1 MTAGALQGLRVL
13 ELGSLIGGPFCGT
26 LMAEFGAD
34 VVKVE
39 DPESGD
45 AARALGVRV
54 DGTSTFF
61 ASIGRNKRCVTLDL
75 RRPQGQAVLEQL
87 VAHCDVLIE
96 NFRVG
101 TLAAWNLDYARLSR
115 VNPRLVMAH
124 VSGFGQTG
132 PYRDRL
138 AFDRVATAF
147 AGQDFVTGFPD
158 NPPTRPGGALA
169 DYVSGLFCTIGVMFA
184 LRHRDHVSGRGQEI
198 DLALYEGMLR
208 LSGAVEA
215 FGATGVVPTR
225 QGNTNPN
232 IAPAETFRTR
242 DGQWLV
248 INAGTD
254 NVWRRLLRLMGRE
267 ELDRDPRFATA
278 GARAAH
284 HAEVNPIV
292 AAWVAAHDLDAL
304 LGVLEREQVPATR
317 INSIADVVADP
328 HVLARGN
335 VIETVLE
342 SGRRLLSIGV
352 VPKLSESPGGVRSA
366 APALG
371 AHNEAV
377 YRGLLGMGEAQYEA
391 LRRERII

>member
-1 MTAGALQGLRVL
+1 MLGASRGSPALSIARRFLDDARRVRQVTVGLHPSGRFAQTMRILV
-13 ELGSLIGGPFCGT
+13 GRTHRAPFPGT
-26 LMAEFGAD
+26 LRAESGAD

-45 AARALGVRV
+45 AARAPGVRV

-61 ASIGRNKRCVTLDL
+61 ASIGRNKRCETLDL
-75 RRPQGQAVLEQL
+75 RRPQGQAVLEQP
-87 VAHCDVLIE
+87 VTHCDVPIE
-96 NFRVG
+96 NLRIG
-101 TLAAWNLDYARLSR
+101 TLAAWNLEYARLSR

-242 DGQWLV
+242 DGQWLA
-248 INAGTD
+248 INARG
-254 NVWRRLLRLMGRE
+254 WGSGWSERLSCASGATQDRL
-267 ELDRDPRFATA
+267 P
-278 GARAAH
+278 
-284 HAEVNPIV
+284 V
-292 AAWVAAHDLDAL
+292 ASSAI
-304 LGVLEREQVPATR
+304 ERMAPSSSMR
-317 INSIADVVADP
+317 SP
-328 HVLARGN
+328 GPGN
-335 VIETVLE
+335 R
-342 SGRRLLSIGV
+342 SGRSNGPSGSRAPCPPASAG
-352 VPKLSESPGGVRSA
+352 RS
-366 APALG
+366 
-371 AHNEAV
+371 
-377 YRGLLGMGEAQYEA
+377 
-391 LRRERII
+391 